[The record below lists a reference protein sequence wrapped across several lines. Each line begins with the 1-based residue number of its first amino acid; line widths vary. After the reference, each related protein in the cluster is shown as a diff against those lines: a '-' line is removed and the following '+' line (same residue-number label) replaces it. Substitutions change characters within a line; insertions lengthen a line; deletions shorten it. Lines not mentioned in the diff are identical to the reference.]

1 LERSWELLKYQ
12 GIIEKLNGD
21 EVIAVFEGPDMA
33 DNALRCALEIIHT
46 LSEPEC
52 NGELEF
58 PYVGIGINTG
68 HIYLGNIG
76 NESFSDYTII
86 GNTINIAARLCG
98 LADKFEVLLT
108 QTTLESVNHEQ
119 FHFKSIGKKM
129 LKGLSKPTEVF
140 KVTR

>member
-1 LERSWELLKYQ
+1 M
-12 GIIEKLNGD
+12 
-21 EVIAVFEGPDMA
+21 AVFEGPDMA
-33 DNALRCALEIIHT
+33 DNALRCALKIIHT
-46 LSEPEC
+46 LSESEC

-68 HIYLGNIG
+68 HIYMGNIG
-76 NESFSDYTII
+76 NESFRDYTII
-86 GNTINIAARLCG
+86 GNSINIAARLCG

-108 QTTLESVNHEQ
+108 QTTLASVNQEQ

-129 LKGLSKPTEVF
+129 LKGLSKPMEVF